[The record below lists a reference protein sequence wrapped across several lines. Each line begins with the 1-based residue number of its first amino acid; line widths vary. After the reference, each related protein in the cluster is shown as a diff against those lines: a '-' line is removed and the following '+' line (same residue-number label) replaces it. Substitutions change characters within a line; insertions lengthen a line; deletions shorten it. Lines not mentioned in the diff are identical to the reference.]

1 MALNINSSVQRID
14 PTIVPS
20 VSRNEL
26 VGSNPTPQRPAVLKT
41 DVGLAINP
49 EPVLHAPAVVDK
61 NKEQNIRNAI
71 DQINTV
77 LKDGGRGIS
86 FVMDKSLS
94 TPIVQVTR
102 DDTGE
107 VLCQYPN
114 EAIIRVAHSIE
125 SLKGVL
131 YQGLI

>member
-1 MALNINSSVQRID
+1 MALNINPSVQRID
-14 PTIVPS
+14 PAIIPS
-20 VSRNEL
+20 VSRNGL
-26 VGSNPTPQRPAVLKT
+26 VESNPTPQTQAVTKT

-71 DQINTV
+71 DQINTA

-94 TPIVQVTR
+94 APIVQVTR

-131 YQGLI
+131 YHGLI

>member
-1 MALNINSSVQRID
+1 MALNINPSVQRID
-14 PTIVPS
+14 PAIIPS
-20 VSRNEL
+20 VSRNGL
-26 VGSNPTPQRPAVLKT
+26 VGSNPTPQTQAVTKT
-41 DVGLAINP
+41 DIGLAINP

-71 DQINTV
+71 DQINTA

-125 SLKGVL
+125 SLKGIL
-131 YQGLI
+131 YHGLI

>member
-14 PTIVPS
+14 PAIVPT
-20 VSRNEL
+20 VSRNGL
-26 VGSNPTPQRPAVLKT
+26 VGSNPTPQTLAVTKT
-41 DVGLAINP
+41 DIGLAINP

-71 DQINTV
+71 DQINTA

-125 SLKGVL
+125 SLKGIL
-131 YQGLI
+131 YHGLI

>member
-1 MALNINSSVQRID
+1 MALNINPSVQRID
-14 PTIVPS
+14 PAIIPS
-20 VSRNEL
+20 VSRNGL
-26 VGSNPTPQRPAVLKT
+26 VGSNPTPQTQAVTKT
-41 DVGLAINP
+41 DIGLAINP

-71 DQINTV
+71 DQINTA

-131 YQGLI
+131 YHGLI